1 MRDLKWEDWQA
12 GCDLT
17 LGTGIIWGLFTHMS
31 CTDVEG
37 LEDWDGP
44 WVHLRVA
51 CLCGLVSSHSG
62 GLWVVRLSLW
72 WLRTPGSSLLR
83 TRRRLHCL
91 FWPCLRSHAGPL
103 LQHSFDC
110 KKVKSPPRFKGS
122 VHRPHLSIRGESHL
136 YCRKAGGMGIIV
148 AAILGKYSL
157 SHQVFFISRNHS
169 SAFDPLP
176 FSSFPTISPLILQ
189 KESRKAVL

>member
-1 MRDLKWEDWQA
+1 MGRLTGWLWLDIGDWN
-12 GCDLT
+12 
-17 LGTGIIWGLFTHMS
+17 
-31 CTDVEG
+31 
-37 LEDWDGP
+37 
-44 WVHLRVA
+44 HLRAIHSHVVHWCGGLGRLRRSMGA
-51 CLCGLVSSHSG
+51 PTCGLCGLVSSHSG
-62 GLWVVRLSLW
+62 GLWVVRLYLW

-83 TRRRLHCL
+83 TRRRLLCL
-91 FWPCLRSHAGPL
+91 FWPCLRSHAGPF
-103 LQHSFDC
+103 LQHSFDY

-122 VHRPHLSIRGESHL
+122 VHRPHLSIGGESNL